1 MKQIQILNKTLLK
14 IILIE
19 IQEVRILFIENV
31 IIKI

>member
-19 IQEVRILFIENV
+19 IQEVRVLFIENV

>member
-14 IILIE
+14 ITLIE
-19 IQEVRILFIENV
+19 IQEVRVLFIENV